1 MRDIAATDSKL
12 NCYQLMH
19 LRKFISSE
27 MKAVEKG
34 DRVLD
39 QGDGMDVFILKFCM
53 MVRVDK
59 QIMCQCEA

>member
-27 MKAVEKG
+27 MKAVEKD
-34 DRVLD
+34 DRVWD
-39 QGDGMDVFILKFCM
+39 QGDGMDVFIL
-53 MVRVDK
+53 
-59 QIMCQCEA
+59 